1 MFSKIIELSFR
12 GKAKFIPEI
21 FRPRCIRNVTEEIHK
36 SSSKSHVLGLPAKNS
51 PIPITIYRSAHPFTT
66 IPIPIPMTIYRSAH
80 PFTTIT
86 ILKYF
91 YIFHFSGGGLIFLYQ
106 FGLMGETTIYKSNF
120 ALGYNRNK
128 INQNFAELCQNKSH
142 LLDLENNKKAQS
154 YLYTY

>member
-66 IPIPIPMTIYRSAH
+66 I
-80 PFTTIT
+80 T

-128 INQNFAELCQNKSH
+128 INQNFAELCQNLICWIWKII
-142 LLDLENNKKAQS
+142 KKHN
-154 YLYTY
+154 LIFTHID